1 VLRDQGR
8 RNRAYVVRAVIALE
22 HVTARVGDFSLE
34 NISFEVPQGSYGI
47 VIGPTGSG
55 KTTLVEAIAGL
66 VPVTRGR
73 LTLGGTELTH
83 APPERR
89 RLSLVYQHAY
99 LFPHL
104 TVRENVGYGSA
115 SSRITVEMLE
125 RFGLGEVA
133 GRNVRVLSGGE
144 RQLVAIARAL
154 ARRPEVLLLDE
165 PFAALDP
172 RRRVTVRRELRTIY
186 FERRFT
192 VLQVTH
198 DFHEAGLLGDV
209 GVVLD
214 RGRMLQVGR
223 PEELFRKPV
232 SPLVADFLGAE
243 NVFAGIAQPIRDELP
258 DWTPSVDAED
268 VEHAVAFT
276 TGAITLYALGHVVP
290 GAAHA
295 VIRADDIS
303 LSRSAGA
310 SSVRNQFRAKVIDM
324 APAGAITRVTV
335 DVSGVPLVAAVTTR
349 SAQELQLAPGIEV
362 FAAFKATAVHLC

>member
-1 VLRDQGR
+1 M
-8 RNRAYVVRAVIALE
+8 IALTNV
-22 HVTARVGDFSLE
+22 HARVGDFELHD
-34 NISFEVPQGSYGI
+34 ISFEVPQGAYGI
-47 VIGPTGSG
+47 VIGPTGAG
-55 KTTLVEAIAGL
+55 KTTLVEAVAGL
-66 VPVTRGR
+66 VPTTHGH
-73 LTLGGTELTH
+73 LSLGGSDVTH
-83 APPERR
+83 APPEAR
-89 RLSLVYQHAY
+89 RLSIVYQHAY

-115 SSRITVEMLE
+115 SARTTVEMLE

-144 RQLVAIARAL
+144 RQLVALARAL

-214 RGRMLQVGR
+214 RGRVLQVGK
-223 PEELFRKPV
+223 PEDLFRRPASPV
-232 SPLVADFLGAE
+232 VADFLGAE
-243 NVFAGIAQPIRDELP
+243 NVFAGVAQPIRDESP
-258 DWTPSVDAED
+258 DWAPGGDAED

-276 TGAITLYALGHVVP
+276 TGGITLYALGHVIP
-290 GAAHA
+290 GTAHA

-303 LSRSAGA
+303 LSRSASS
-310 SSVRNQFRAKVIDM
+310 SSVRNQFRGRVADV

-335 DVSGVPLVAAVTTR
+335 DVSGIALIAAVTTR
-349 SAQELQLAPGIEV
+349 SAQELRIAPGVEV

>member
-1 VLRDQGR
+1 MIG
-8 RNRAYVVRAVIALE
+8 LE
-22 HVTARVGDFSLE
+22 SLSARVGDFALE
-34 NISFEVPQGSYGI
+34 DVTFSIPQGRYGI
-47 VIGPTGSG
+47 VIGPTGAG

-66 VPVTRGR
+66 VPTTHGR
-73 LTLGGTELTH
+73 LLLGDTEMTRA
-83 APPERR
+83 APEER
-89 RLSLVYQHAY
+89 RLSIVYQHAY

-104 TVRENVGYGSA
+104 TVRENVDYGSVG
-115 SSRITVEMLE
+115 SRVTVEMLE
-125 RFGLGEVA
+125 RFGLGEVS

-172 RRRVTVRRELRTIY
+172 RKRVVVRRELRTIY

-214 RGRMLQVGR
+214 RGRVLQVGK
-223 PEELFRKPV
+223 PEELFRKPA
-232 SPLVADFLGAE
+232 SPVVADFLGAE
-243 NVFAGIAQPIRDELP
+243 NVFAGSAQPIRDEAP
-258 DWTPSVDAED
+258 DWKPSADAED

-276 TGAITLYALGHVVP
+276 TGDVTLYAIGHVIP
-290 GAAHA
+290 GQAHA

-303 LSRSAGA
+303 LSRVASS
-310 SSVRNQFRAKVIDM
+310 SSVRNQFRGRVQDI
-324 APAGAITRVTV
+324 APAGAITRVTI
-335 DVSGVPLVAAVTTR
+335 DVSGTQLIAAVTTR
-349 SAQELQLAPGIEV
+349 SVQELQLERGVEV

>member
-1 VLRDQGR
+1 MISLR
-8 RNRAYVVRAVIALE
+8 E
-22 HVTARVGDFSLE
+22 VTARVGDFAIE
-34 NISFEVPQGSYGI
+34 DVTFDVPQGAYGI
-47 VIGPTGSG
+47 VIGPTGAG

-66 VPVTRGR
+66 VPIARGS
-73 LTLGGTELTH
+73 LVLGGTDLTR
-83 APPERR
+83 ATPEQR

-104 TVRENVGYGSA
+104 TVRENVAYGA
-115 SSRITVEMLE
+115 IGQKVVVEMLE

-144 RQLVAIARAL
+144 RQLVALARAL

-172 RRRVTVRRELRTIY
+172 RRRVVVRRELRTIY

-214 RGRMLQVGR
+214 RGRVLQAGR
-223 PEELFRKPV
+223 PEELFRRPASPV
-232 SPLVADFLGAE
+232 VADFIGAE
-243 NVFAGIAQPIRDELP
+243 NVLAGHAQPIRDAAP
-258 DWTPSVDAED
+258 DWSPGAQSED

-276 TGAITLYALGHVVP
+276 TGAITIYALGHVIP
-290 GAAHA
+290 GPAHA
-295 VIRADDIS
+295 VIRADEVS
-303 LSRSAGA
+303 LSRAAAA
-310 SSVRNQFRAKVIDM
+310 SSVRNQFHGRITEI

-335 DVSGVPLVAAVTTR
+335 DVSGLPLVAAVTTR
-349 SAQELQLAPGIEV
+349 SVQELQLTPGV
-362 FAAFKATAVHLC
+362 DVVAAFKATAVHLC

>member
-1 VLRDQGR
+1 MITLRE
-8 RNRAYVVRAVIALE
+8 VS
-22 HVTARVGDFSLE
+22 ARVGDFAVE
-34 NISFEVPQGSYGI
+34 DITFDVPQGAYGI
-47 VIGPTGSG
+47 VIGPTGAG

-66 VPVTRGR
+66 VPITHGM
-73 LTLGGTELTH
+73 LTLGGSDLTR
-83 APPERR
+83 AAPERR

-104 TVRENVGYGSA
+104 SVRENVAYGA
-115 SSRITVEMLE
+115 VGANVVAEMLE

-144 RQLVAIARAL
+144 RQLVALARAL

-172 RRRVTVRRELRTIY
+172 RRRVVVRRELRTIY

-214 RGRMLQVGR
+214 RGRVLQAGP
-223 PEELFRKPV
+223 PEELFRRPASPV
-232 SPLVADFLGAE
+232 VADFIGAE
-243 NVFAGIAQPIRDELP
+243 NVLAGRAQPIRDAEP
-258 DWTPSVDAED
+258 DWAPGADAED
-268 VEHAVAFT
+268 MEHAVAFT
-276 TGAITLYALGHVVP
+276 TGPITIYALGHVIP
-290 GAAHA
+290 GTAHA
-295 VIRADDIS
+295 VIRADEIWLARAAAS
-303 LSRSAGA
+303 
-310 SSVRNQFRAKVIDM
+310 SSVRNQFQGRVLELS
-324 APAGAITRVTV
+324 PAGAITRVTV
-335 DVSGVPLVAAVTTR
+335 DVSGIPLVAAVTTR
-349 SAQELQLAPGIEV
+349 SAQELHLAPGVEV